1 MENSVG
7 SICSVWLA
15 PPQYGQR
22 SRVNVAWVTYHD
34 LVYDMEPGSI
44 ERRGTARPL
53 YAELK
58 TLP

>member
-22 SRVNVAWVTYHD
+22 PRVNVAWVTYHD
-34 LVYDMEPGSI
+34 LVYDIGPGSI
-44 ERRGTARPL
+44 GAEEAARQFML
-53 YAELK
+53 N
-58 TLP
+58 